1 MMEAIKMKPARAQ
14 RASSVLGLSFDGSRF
29 EGVVLRRPNGS
40 VEIKKRFGVSLSL
53 DPLTNDPELVGREIR
68 KQLDDA
74 GVKERRCVVC
84 LPLKWA
90 LTLQVK
96 LPQLEEADVQS
107 FLDIEAERGFPHPP
121 ETLMM
126 AQSRFHAPGGEQYVT
141 LVAVPRDHVSRM
153 EAVLEA
159 AKLRPVSF
167 SLGITALQ
175 GADQPQS
182 NDVLAL
188 VPGENSVGLLVVC
201 GGGVAVLRT
210 LEGAFETAGGEKRI
224 QADLVARETRIT
236 LGQLPTEMRD
246 AVRRVRILGHNDAA
260 DELAEQ
266 LRPRV
271 EPLGI
276 RVEQARDY
284 GHEEFGVRFPAGTAV
299 APSLSLAARYLTG
312 RETGFEFLPPK
323 ISAWKQFT
331 TKYSSGPLAT
341 AGMAAGVVFVI
352 VLLAFLGQQIFIQH
366 WQGKWNKMSKRVT
379 ELNGMRNT
387 VAKYRPWF
395 DTSCRSLAIL
405 RQITEAFPQDGSV
418 SAKNFEIREE
428 SESQKAGTKTVTTKV
443 ICSGTAV
450 NSEAF
455 SRMFDQLKK
464 ARQVKELR
472 VDNTKIGTGGVLDFS
487 FNFKWVQQ
495 GAS

>member
-1 MMEAIKMKPARAQ
+1 
-14 RASSVLGLSFDGSRF
+14 
-29 EGVVLRRPNGS
+29 VLRRPNGS

-53 DPLTNDPELVGREIR
+53 DPLTNDPDLVGREIR

-74 GVKERRCVVC
+74 GIRERRCVVC

-96 LPQLEEADVQS
+96 LPQLDKADIES
-107 FLDIEAERGFPHPP
+107 FLQIEAERGFPHPP

-126 AQSRFHAPGGEQYVT
+126 AQSHFRAPSGEQYVT

-153 EAVLEA
+153 EAVLAA

-175 GADQPQS
+175 GADQPHS

-201 GGGVAVLRT
+201 GGGIAVLRT
-210 LEGAFETAGGEKRI
+210 LEGAFEAAGSEKRI

-236 LGQLPTEMRD
+236 LGQLPPEMRD
-246 AVRRVRILGHNDAA
+246 TVRQVRILGHNDAA

-276 RVEQARDY
+276 RVEQVRDY
-284 GHEEFGVRFPAGTAV
+284 AHEEFGVRFPSGTAV
-299 APSLSLAARYLTG
+299 APNLSLAARYLTG

-331 TKYSSGPLAT
+331 SKYSSGPLAT
-341 AGMAAGVVFVI
+341 AGMAAGVVFAF
-352 VLLAFLGQQIFIQH
+352 VLLAFLGQQIFIWH
-366 WQGKWNKMSKRVT
+366 WQGKWDKMSKRVT
-379 ELNGMRNT
+379 ELNRMRST
-387 VAKYRPWF
+387 TAKYRPWF
-395 DTSCRSLAIL
+395 DTTCRSLSVL
-405 RQITEAFPQDGSV
+405 KQLTETFPTDGSV

-428 SESQKAGTKTVTTKV
+428 SENQKAGVKTVTTKV
-443 ICSGTAV
+443 ICSGSASS
-450 NSEAF
+450 SEAF
-455 SRMFDQLKK
+455 MQMFNKLKT
-464 ARQVKELR
+464 ARQVKELK
-472 VDNTKIGTGGVLDFS
+472 VDSTKIGTGGVLDYS
-487 FNFKWVQQ
+487 FNFKWIQQ

>member
-1 MMEAIKMKPARAQ
+1 MMEAIKTKPARSQ
-14 RASSVLGLSFDGSRF
+14 RVSSVLGLSFDGGRLDA
-29 EGVVLRRPNGS
+29 VVLRRPNGT
-40 VEIKKRFGVSLSL
+40 VEVKKRFGVSLSL

-74 GVKERRCVVC
+74 GIRERRCVVC

-96 LPQLEEADVQS
+96 LPQLEEADLES
-107 FLDIEAERGFPHPP
+107 FLQIEAERGFPHAP
-121 ETLMM
+121 ETLML
-126 AQSRFHAPGGEQYVT
+126 AQSRFRVPNGEQYVT

-175 GADQPQS
+175 GADQPHS

-188 VPGENSVGLLVVC
+188 VPGETNVGLLVVC

-210 LEGAFETAGGEKRI
+210 LEGAFETEGSEKRI

-236 LGQLPTEMRD
+236 LGQLPPEMRD
-246 AVRRVRILGHNDAA
+246 AVRQVRILGHNEAA

-276 RVEQARDY
+276 RVEQVRDY
-284 GHEEFGVRFPAGTAV
+284 AHEEFGVRFPSGTAV
-299 APSLSLAARYLTG
+299 APNLSLAARYLAG

-341 AGMAAGVVFVI
+341 AGMVAGAVFVI

-366 WQGKWNKMSKRVT
+366 WQGKWNKMSKRVGD
-379 ELNGMRNT
+379 LNRMQNT
-387 VAKYRPWF
+387 VVKYRPWF
-395 DTSCRSLAIL
+395 DPSCRSLSVL
-405 RQITEAFPQDGSV
+405 KQLTEAFPPDGSV

-428 SESQKAGTKTVTTKV
+428 SETQKAGTKTVSTKV
-443 ICSGTAV
+443 ICSGTAIS
-450 NSEAF
+450 SEAF
-455 SRMFDQLKK
+455 NRMFDQLKK
-464 ARQVKELR
+464 ARQVRELR
-472 VDNTKIGTGGVLDFS
+472 VDSTKIGTGGVLDFS